1 MTKKVIIVGGVIVLL
16 LIVFP
21 SLKGAFY
28 HVRNTVNDDMND
40 RFVVDN
46 YKQKYVELHD
56 RKVECEKSIR
66 KFTVEQTLNDRKV
79 RSLEE
84 QSELLKAELIRI
96 GTSDPEAFKRTREQY
111 EIVNRQITNHRNIS
125 KTYSNALVKLNQ
137 TMKVLKSNL
146 DRSKLNIASLESK
159 KECVDTLKSV
169 NSIVE
174 SVNGIGDSDLGV
186 SVEKLN
192 DDEIRETVRM
202 ETMLEPEQESG
213 MTTDD
218 IEKYVNSLK

>member
-1 MTKKVIIVGGVIVLL
+1 MTKKVIIVSGVVVLL

-28 HVRNTVNDDMND
+28 HLRNTVNDDLND

-66 KFTVEQTLNDRKV
+66 KFTVELTLNTRKV
-79 RSLEE
+79 ESLEN
-84 QSELLKAELIRI
+84 QSKHLKAELIRI
-96 GTSDPEAFKRTREQY
+96 GASDPEAFKRTREQY
-111 EIVNRQITNHRNIS
+111 EIVNRQVANHRNICS
-125 KTYSNALVKLNQ
+125 TYSNAITKLNQ

-174 SVNGIGDSDLGV
+174 DVNGIGESDVGV
-186 SVEKLN
+186 SVEKLK

-202 ETMLEPEQESG
+202 ETMLEPEQDSG
-213 MTTDD
+213 MSTDD
-218 IEKYVNSLK
+218 IEKYINSLK

>member
-1 MTKKVIIVGGVIVLL
+1 MSKKVIIIGGIILLL

-28 HVRNTVNDDMND
+28 HMRNTVNDDLND

-66 KFTVEQTLNDRKV
+66 KFTVELTLNARKV
-79 RSLEE
+79 ESFEK

-96 GTSDPEAFKRTREQY
+96 GTSDPEEFRRTREQY
-111 EIVNRQITNHRNIS
+111 EIVNRQLANHRNICG
-125 KTYSNALVKLNQ
+125 TYSNAIVKLNQ
-137 TMKVLKSNL
+137 TMKVLKTNL

-174 SVNGIGDSDLGV
+174 DVNGIGESDVGV
-186 SVEKLN
+186 SVEKLK

-202 ETMLEPEQESG
+202 ETLIEPEQESG
-213 MTTDD
+213 MSADD

>member
-1 MTKKVIIVGGVIVLL
+1 MMKKVVIFGGAIVLL

-28 HVRNTVNDDMND
+28 HMRNTVNDDLND

-56 RKVECEKSIR
+56 KKVDCAKSIR
-66 KFTVEQTLNDRKV
+66 KFTVEQTLNGRKIE
-79 RSLEE
+79 SLEK
-84 QSELLKAELIRI
+84 QSALLKAEIIRI
-96 GTSDPEAFKRTREQY
+96 GTSDPEAFRRTREQY
-111 EIVNRQITNHRNIS
+111 EIVNAQIANHRNIQA
-125 KTYSNALVKLNQ
+125 TYSNALVKLNH
-137 TMKVLKSNL
+137 TMKVLKANL

-174 SVNGIGDSDLGV
+174 DVNGIGESDLGV
-186 SVEKLN
+186 SVEKLK

-202 ETMLEPEQESG
+202 ETLLEPELDSN
-213 MTTDD
+213 MSTDD
-218 IEKYVNSLK
+218 IEKYINSLK

>member
-1 MTKKVIIVGGVIVLL
+1 MTKKVVIFGGAIVLL

-21 SLKGAFY
+21 SLKGAY
-28 HVRNTVNDDMND
+28 HHVRNTVNDDLND

-56 RKVECEKSIR
+56 RKVDCEKSIR
-66 KFTVEQTLNDRKV
+66 KFTVERTLNGRKLE
-79 RSLEE
+79 SLEK

-96 GTSDPEAFKRTREQY
+96 GTSDPEAFRRTREQY
-111 EIVNRQITNHRNIS
+111 EIVNAKIANHRSIGS
-125 KTYSNALVKLNQ
+125 TYSNALVKLNQ
-137 TMKVLKSNL
+137 TMRVLKANL

-174 SVNGIGDSDLGV
+174 DVNGIGESDLGV
-186 SVEKLN
+186 SVEKLR

-202 ETMLEPEQESG
+202 ETLLDPEPDSRMTSG
-213 MTTDD
+213 D
-218 IEKYVNSLK
+218 IEKYINSLK